1 MSKYIK
7 MFRQMTLT
15 PHLFDKEQYIGR
27 KFHTTFKNFRKPAVM
42 KPLLV
47 RENIDDSRIDIESK

>member
-1 MSKYIK
+1 
-7 MFRQMTLT
+7 MTLT